1 MQPSRNATHPV
12 NHNFYV
18 SVQPSREATVAL
30 EHRRRLAGRLH
41 RNMTFAASREGYIN
55 EI

>member
-1 MQPSRNATHPV
+1 MQPSRDASYPV
-12 NHNFYV
+12 NHNFYA
-18 SVQPSREATVAL
+18 SVQPSRDEPVAL